1 MQVSLSS
8 GNYDIIASGEAILF
22 SPSNELTINVNGENE
37 LKLCVTLRFL
47 TDESGERRIE
57 REIEEERL
65 ILLNYNFSGTG
76 TGLSVPAYIA
86 NINNHK
92 VYLSFWSYLE
102 GSNSPK
108 VRSVK
113 YTLFLEK

>member
-22 SPSNELTINVNGENE
+22 ATSDEITRNIEGENNF
-37 LKLCVTLRFL
+37 KLCVTIQFL
-47 TDESGERRIE
+47 NDKSGERRIE
-57 REIEEERL
+57 REIESERL
-65 ILLNYNFSGTG
+65 LLLSYNFSETG

-86 NINNHK
+86 NVNNHK

>member
-8 GNYDIIASGEAILF
+8 GTYNIIASGETILF
-22 SPSNELTINVNGENE
+22 GNSNELTINVDGENE
-37 LKLCVTLRFL
+37 LKLCVTIRFL

-57 REIEEERL
+57 REIESERL
-65 ILLNYNFSGTG
+65 ILLSYNFSETG
-76 TGLSVPAYIA
+76 TGLSTPAYIA
-86 NINNHK
+86 NINNRK